1 MGFMKLN
8 GIPEPPEGYVPPL
21 GSSLNT
27 WTNIYKNKGR
37 IDYCVQQ
44 FGVSFVSMQLLSLTP
59 HQALP
64 RSPSPRQHAQKRLEG
79 LSTKTGLL
87 LKMVPVT
94 HRTQYQVSGDTWRVG
109 LLLV

>member
-44 FGVSFVSMQLLSLTP
+44 FGVSFLSMHLLSLTP
-59 HQALP
+59 HEALP
-64 RSPSPRQHAQKRLEG
+64 RSASPCQHAQKRLEG
-79 LSTKTGLL
+79 LSK
-87 LKMVPVT
+87 
-94 HRTQYQVSGDTWRVG
+94 DRVVEDG
-109 LLLV
+109 GG